1 MTSKK
6 HQLILIMA
14 AALLPASHALADWTA
29 IGEGGG
35 ANSNDYVAYVDF
47 ESAAKT
53 DTTGTLWTIIDFK
66 NAKSVSG
73 KSVASTKTHFEFM
86 CEDKKKR
93 TLEFSW
99 HSEKMGNGEVVMQK
113 KEADNWK
120 DFSADGLD
128 EKRQEI
134 ACGKVK
140 KTQSLKS

>member
-1 MTSKK
+1 MTLKK
-6 HQLILIMA
+6 YHPILLVA
-14 AALLPASHALADWTA
+14 VALLPAAHALADWTA

-35 ANSNDYVAYVDF
+35 ANSKDYVAYVDF
-47 ESAAKT
+47 DSATKT
-53 DTTGTLWTIIDFK
+53 DTTGKLWTINDFK

-73 KSVASTKTHFEFM
+73 KSIASTKTHFEYM
-86 CEDKKKR
+86 CDDKKKR

-99 HSEKMGNGEVVMQK
+99 HSEKMGSGDVVMQK

-120 DFSADGLD
+120 DFSTDGLD

-140 KTQSLKS
+140 KTQPVKS